1 MDTIGLLAAWVEV
14 LSFLGGILVAMTVS
28 FAGRRVRQWWAAT
41 SQARAEIRI
50 RELTSDLKAY
60 HEPADNWYT
69 VGLVSLYGA
78 MIMTLVAAIGLMIV
92 SIQILDL
99 GPAILA
105 ATLPFYINA
114 KLITRVTGLLMLG
127 IGYLFILR
135 LCYLAVQLMRKYR
148 RNKVEYLEST
158 LAEISK
164 LRSRFGL
171 QAEVSENVIDA

>member
-1 MDTIGLLAAWVEV
+1 
-14 LSFLGGILVAMTVS
+14 
-28 FAGRRVRQWWAAT
+28 
-41 SQARAEIRI
+41 
-50 RELTSDLKAY
+50 
-60 HEPADNWYT
+60 
-69 VGLVSLYGA
+69 
-78 MIMTLVAAIGLMIV
+78 MTLVAAIGLMIV

-164 LRSRFGL
+164 LRSQFGL